1 MGRMIELA
9 ASDGHRPQAY
19 LAEPAGDAKGTIV
32 LIQEVFG
39 VTPHLTSIADDY
51 AGEGFRV
58 IAPALFDR
66 VATGTHFAPTEE
78 ERQKAAAFYKQL
90 KWDET
95 ILDVGAA
102 FAAASTAGKTG
113 ILGFCLGGDIAWAG
127 ACEYRFDAAVCYYG
141 GRIADMLDQTNNC
154 PVMMHHGSDDP
165 WLPPENLQ
173 KIAASGKPELTIH
186 NYEGVGHA
194 FNNDTLAHRY
204 VAGAAALARGRSV
217 EFFESL
223 LAA

>member
-1 MGRMIELA
+1 MGSMIELA
-9 ASDGHRPQAY
+9 AADGHRLQAY
-19 LAEPAGDAKGTIV
+19 QAAPAGDAKGTIV

-39 VTPHLTSIADDY
+39 VTPHLTAIADDY
-51 AGEGFRV
+51 AVEGFRV

-66 VATGTHFAPTEE
+66 VAKGTHFLPTEE

-102 FAAASTAGKTG
+102 FAAASATGKAG

-127 ACEYRFDAAVCYYG
+127 AGRYQFDAAVCYYG

-154 PVMMHHGSDDP
+154 PVMMHHGTDDP
-165 WLPPENLQ
+165 WLPHENLQ
-173 KIAASGKPELTIH
+173 KIATSDKPDLTIH
-186 NYEGVGHA
+186 DYEGVGHA

-204 VAGAAALARGRSV
+204 VPGAAALARDRSV
-217 EFFESL
+217 KFFEDL
-223 LAA
+223 LSA

>member
-9 ASDGHRPQAY
+9 AADGHRLQAY
-19 LAEPAGDAKGTIV
+19 QAEPAGAAKGTIV

-39 VTPHLTSIADDY
+39 VTPHLMSIADDY
-51 AGEGFRV
+51 AGEGFRM

-66 VATGTHFAPTEE
+66 VAPGTHFAPTEQ

-90 KWDET
+90 KWEET

-102 FAAASTAGKTG
+102 FAAASALGKTG

-127 ACEYRFDAAVCYYG
+127 ASGYQFDAAVCYYG

-154 PVMMHHGSDDP
+154 PVMMHHGTDDP
-165 WLPPENLQ
+165 WLPAENLQ
-173 KIAASGKPELTIH
+173 KIVAAGKANLTIH
-186 NYEGVGHA
+186 DYEGVGHA

-204 VAGAAALARGRSV
+204 VPAAAALARDRTL
-217 EFFESL
+217 EFF
-223 LAA
+223 AKNIG